1 MRSLRS
7 VALLAV
13 SLMLLAAPVQAK
25 TTITFW
31 HGMGGEL
38 GEITDNIIKDFNAS
52 QDKYEV
58 KGVYKGNYD
67 EAMTAAIAA
76 FRAKQHPNIIQ
87 IFEVGTASMMA
98 AKGAVRPIWEIMEA
112 AGTPLDMSKFLPSV
126 TSYYSTSDGKLIAMP
141 FNASTTVLYYN
152 KDAVKKAGGD
162 PDNFPRTWPEVA
174 DLARKIK
181 ESGACKYGM
190 TSG

>member
-1 MRSLRS
+1 MRSFRLM
-7 VALLAV
+7 ALLAMC
-13 SLMLLAAPVQAK
+13 LMLAAAPVQAK
-25 TTITFW
+25 TVITFW

-98 AKGAVRPIWEIMEA
+98 AKGAVRPVHEIMNN
-112 AGTPLDMSKFLPSV
+112 AGTQLDMSKFLPSV

-141 FNASTTVLYYN
+141 STR
-152 KDAVKKAGGD
+152 
-162 PDNFPRTWPEVA
+162 PPRFSIIT
-174 DLARKIK
+174 R
-181 ESGACKYGM
+181 M
-190 TSG
+190 Q

>member
-1 MRSLRS
+1 MRSFRLM
-7 VALLAV
+7 ALLAMC
-13 SLMLLAAPVQAK
+13 LMLLAAPAQAK

-38 GEITDNIIKDFNAS
+38 GEITDEMIKEFNAS

-76 FRAKQHPNIIQ
+76 FRAKQHPNLIQ

-98 AKGAVRPIWEIMEA
+98 AKGAVRP
-112 AGTPLDMSKFLPSV
+112 V
-126 TSYYSTSDGKLIAMP
+126 
-141 FNASTTVLYYN
+141 
-152 KDAVKKAGGD
+152 
-162 PDNFPRTWPEVA
+162 
-174 DLARKIK
+174 
-181 ESGACKYGM
+181 
-190 TSG
+190 

>member
-1 MRSLRS
+1 MRSFRLM
-7 VALLAV
+7 ALLAMC
-13 SLMLLAAPVQAK
+13 LMLLAAPVQAK

-38 GEITDNIIKDFNAS
+38 GEITDEMIKEFNAS

-76 FRAKQHPNIIQ
+76 FRAKQHPNLIQ

-98 AKGAVRPIWEIMEA
+98 AKGAIRPVYEIMEA
-112 AGTPLDMSKFLPSV
+112 AGTPVDTSKLLGSV
-126 TSYYSTSDGKLIAMP
+126 ASYYSSTDGKLIAMP

-162 PDNFPRTWPEVA
+162 PDHFPTTWPEVA
-174 DLARKIK
+174 ELSKKIK
-181 ESGACKYGM
+181 
-190 TSG
+190 